1 MLNIQDKLRLMSG
14 KLFIIA
20 TDFDDTLVH
29 TDTYPVIGEPTSWF
43 YQLKE
48 LQHKFSNLKVI
59 LWTCRDGQDLEAAV
73 DFCFQN
79 GLVLNA
85 VNEDVKS
92 SLRWKNR
99 TPKPF
104 AHIYVDDRAVS
115 FNGCEIEDKKLNNIF
130 ESIKILKEL
139 S

>member
-1 MLNIQDKLRLMSG
+1 MLNTQDKLRLMSG
-14 KLFIIA
+14 KIFIIA

-48 LQHKFSNLKVI
+48 LQHKFSNLKII
-59 LWTCRDGQDLEAAV
+59 LWTCRDGEALQAAI

-79 GLVLNA
+79 DLVLDA

-99 TPKPF
+99 TRKPF

-115 FNGCEIEDKKLNNIF
+115 FNGYEIEDKKLNNIF
-130 ESIKILKEL
+130 ESMRLLKEL

>member
-1 MLNIQDKLRLMSG
+1 MLNTQDKLRLMSG
-14 KLFIIA
+14 RSFIIA

-48 LQHKFSNLKVI
+48 LQHKFSNLKTI
-59 LWTCRDGQDLEAAV
+59 LWTCRDGEALQAAI

-79 GLVLNA
+79 DLILDA
-85 VNEDVKS
+85 INEDVKE

-99 TPKPF
+99 THKPF

-130 ESIKILKEL
+130 ESMRLLKEL